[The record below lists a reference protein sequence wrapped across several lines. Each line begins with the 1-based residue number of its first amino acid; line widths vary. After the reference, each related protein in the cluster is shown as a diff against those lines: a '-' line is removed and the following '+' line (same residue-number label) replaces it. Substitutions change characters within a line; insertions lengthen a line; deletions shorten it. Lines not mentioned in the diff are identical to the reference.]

1 MGWNSFLVR
10 CLSALASLSFE
21 KVRPWVPALLLFVL
35 PFSGCVS
42 GNSSGRDS
50 GGVEYYEGSDGR
62 KPPVRNQAG
71 PPPELKAPLPE
82 RVDTLADRVE
92 KDADIQRSVATD
104 LERRLG
110 LMEKEVTTLRGSVDE
125 LHHAKARLEAELI
138 EKEKQIQR
146 SASAQSAQ
154 PDAPDASDA
163 SDVPD
168 SPDASDPDYDPADQ
182 GSPEEPGG
190 GGAEV
195 AAGKL
200 AASSAAPPASGTMA
214 KAVSPANPEKNLSH
228 SVAKS
233 KPESPKSKPE
243 SPKKAYEE
251 AFLLLKGGR
260 YEESLVAF
268 KNYMEWFPN
277 DNLSDNAQYWIGE
290 LYYVQRKF
298 PDALMAFNQVLVRWP
313 TSGKIPASLLKI
325 GFSFFELGDMENAKN
340 SLSRLVSDYPDSP
353 AISMAKQRLEMIEE
367 KQKGH

>member
-1 MGWNSFLVR
+1 M
-10 CLSALASLSFE
+10 
-21 KVRPWVPALLLFVL
+21 RPWVPALLLFVL

-50 GGVEYYEGSDGR
+50 GGAEYYEGSDGR
-62 KPPVRNQAG
+62 RPPVRNQAG

-82 RVDTLADRVE
+82 RVDTLANRVE

-110 LMEKEVTTLRGSVDE
+110 LMEREVTTLRGSVDE

-138 EKEKQIQR
+138 EKEKQIQQ
-146 SASAQSAQ
+146 SASTQAATQSAQ
-154 PDAPDASDA
+154 PDGSDAPDAN
-163 SDVPD
+163 
-168 SPDASDPDYDPADQ
+168 DPDYDPADQ
-182 GSPEEPGG
+182 GSPEEPSKVPD
-190 GGAEV
+190 V
-195 AAGKL
+195 AAGKS
-200 AASSAAPPASGTMA
+200 AASSVAPASGTVA
-214 KAVSPANPEKNLSH
+214 KAVPPASSEKKSSPP
-228 SVAKS
+228 VA
-233 KPESPKSKPE
+233 KSKPE